1 LIKKSHLWYEK
12 DAEIQPGGETIDI
25 KNHTIQTLTAVVEQ
39 LPIGTNL
46 ALYQFFWMLI
56 SGALHNSRGAMF
68 PALKSIGLT
77 DEEVRRAWA
86 AMRYGAWQTE
96 TLLETWRTY
105 VTEQGEW
112 QASQYAG
119 YYTKAVDM
127 TAYWRPTLK
136 GLKSKHY
143 NAEADKALP
152 AVVFG
157 MVGRVGR
164 VGQQRMALLTDLIR
178 ADLRD
183 ASKTALQTHVLRQ
196 LAETLAEDE
205 MPVLDA
211 GFKLKALLQVGL
223 ERFVLRLATNFTA
236 RRNYLPEYEGGRPP
250 EYGDIV
256 RPLARS
262 YDERQIPATAPD
274 RVETWKHFGLEF
286 RAEFWNDLVLR
297 ECKPS
302 AENQTFTVVAVYDP
316 RFENPWLLAC
326 PIQLHGADFWNFY
339 HDRWP
344 IEQLPL
350 ASKHMVGAQRQFV
363 SAEESCYRLPELSL
377 LAGSI
382 QTYLAAT
389 LPPIPTG
396 FWDRHPKG
404 TPGRLRRWLGRTTFS
419 DLSPTQQGRIRK
431 KYSPT
436 AHLPKGILGHKRS
449 KRLALA

>member
-1 LIKKSHLWYEK
+1 
-12 DAEIQPGGETIDI
+12 
-25 KNHTIQTLTAVVEQ
+25 
-39 LPIGTNL
+39 
-46 ALYQFFWMLI
+46 MLI

-68 PALKSIGLT
+68 PTLKSIGLR

-96 TLLETWRTY
+96 TLLESWLTY

-136 GLKSKHY
+136 GLRSKHY

-157 MVGRVGR
+157 MVGWVGR

-196 LAETLAEDE
+196 VAENLAEDE

-211 GFKLKALLQVGL
+211 GFKLKTLLQVGL
-223 ERFVLRLATNFTA
+223 DRFVLRLATNFTA

-262 YDERQIPATAPD
+262 YDDQQIPATAPD
-274 RVETWKHFGLEF
+274 RVETWKHLGLEF
-286 RAEFWNDLVLR
+286 RAEFWNALVLR

-302 AENQTFTVVAVYDP
+302 AKNQTFTVVAVYDP
-316 RFENPWLLAC
+316 RFETPLAVG
-326 PIQLHGADFWNFY
+326 LSN
-339 HDRWP
+339 P
-344 IEQLPL
+344 IEW
-350 ASKHMVGAQRQFV
+350 R
-363 SAEESCYRLPELSL
+363 
-377 LAGSI
+377 
-382 QTYLAAT
+382 
-389 LPPIPTG
+389 
-396 FWDRHPKG
+396 
-404 TPGRLRRWLGRTTFS
+404 
-419 DLSPTQQGRIRK
+419 
-431 KYSPT
+431 
-436 AHLPKGILGHKRS
+436 
-449 KRLALA
+449 